1 MLTRG
6 PVTTFGATSHGHTAP
21 IVPASNPAN
30 HHLIVVPPPVDR
42 THSLP
47 SAPPGPFETAL
58 FARDPFL
65 HTPTIT
71 IDDTEVRSALARFGH
86 RDFRPGQREA
96 LDTLFG
102 EGRLLLVA
110 PTGGGKSLTYQLPA
124 ILLPGTTLVISP
136 LISLMHD
143 QVEALDAVG
152 VPATYLASTLEN
164 DEVWRRIDGLRQGD
178 YRIAYVAPE
187 RLSTPAFR
195 SLLSSIDCPLVAIDE
210 AHCISEWGHD
220 FRPDYMQIGN
230 VLKELPKARVLA
242 CTATATPI
250 VRDEILE
257 RLGLPPQTKQIVR
270 GFARPNLALRVRE
283 SGGKKDRNAHVDATL
298 REALGCPGEAQGA
311 VIIYAPTR
319 RATEDEYARLEGQG
333 WRAGAYHAGL
343 DGNTRAEVHDAFSS
357 GTLEVVVATN
367 AFGMGIDRADV
378 RGVIHLAPPGSIEAY
393 YQEVGRAGRDGDDAI
408 ALLFVSSADLPRR
421 RHLIE
426 SDAGGGIVTE
436 GSIQH
441 KWDLFLELM
450 RFAEGGSC
458 RHDSVL
464 RYFGDEE
471 ETLSGCGR
479 CDVCI
484 ELAEGIENHL
494 DASPEQIELLVRK
507 ALAGVAR
514 VHGRFGL
521 SAAVA
526 LLRGAKD
533 ERLERMNLNLTTT
546 FGILSDYTEDWVT
559 RVLRRC
565 IAAGW
570 VDFFGGDRPVVI
582 LTEEG
587 AAVMHGERPVRILLP
602 SLRRRAATT
611 SKKRSAGSRPAPDP
625 NTFDFEQ
632 QELFEAL
639 REHRLEVA
647 RAEAV
652 PPYVVAS
659 DRTLREL
666 VLELP
671 SDRDGLQRVHGIG
684 PAKAEKYGEGF
695 LAVIREQQP
704 SA

>member
-1 MLTRG
+1 MQVRDLLST
-6 PVTTFGATSHGHTAP
+6 
-21 IVPASNPAN
+21 
-30 HHLIVVPPPVDR
+30 HHSMSIDSTELHD
-42 THSLP
+42 
-47 SAPPGPFETAL
+47 AL
-58 FARDPFL
+58 
-65 HTPTIT
+65 
-71 IDDTEVRSALARFGH
+71 SRFGH
-86 RDFRPGQREA
+86 TSFRPGQREA
-96 LDTLFG
+96 LETVFDD
-102 EGRLLLVA
+102 GRLLLVA

-124 ILLPGTTLVISP
+124 LLLPGTTLVISP

-143 QVEALDAVG
+143 QVEALDAIG
-152 VPATYLASTLEN
+152 VPATYLASTLDG
-164 DEVWRRIDGLRQGD
+164 DEMARRIEGLRRGD

-187 RLSTPAFR
+187 RLNTPAFR
-195 SLLSSIDCPLVAIDE
+195 ALLSSLECPLVAIDE

-220 FRPDYMQIGN
+220 FRPDYMQIGS

-257 RLGLPPQTKQIVR
+257 RLGLPVDTRQIVR

-283 SGGKKDRNAHVDATL
+283 SGGKKDRDARVDATL
-298 REALGCPGEAQGA
+298 REALGRPGEVSGSAI
-311 VIIYAPTR
+311 VYAPTR
-319 RATEDEYARLEGQG
+319 RATEDEFMRLEAQG
-333 WRAGAYHAGL
+333 WRTGAYHAGL
-343 DGNTRAEVHDAFSS
+343 DGETRGEVHDAFSS
-357 GTLEVVVATN
+357 GALDVVVATN

-378 RGVIHLAPPGSIEAY
+378 RAVIHLAPPGSIEAY
-393 YQEVGRAGRDGDDAI
+393 YQEVGRAGRDGEDAI
-408 ALLFVSSADLPRR
+408 ALMFVSSADLPRR

-426 SDAGGGIVTE
+426 SDAGGAIVTE
-436 GSIQH
+436 ESIQH
-441 KWDLFLELM
+441 KWGLFLELM

-479 CDVCI
+479 CDVCV
-484 ELAEGIENHL
+484 ELEEGIENHL

-533 ERLERMNLNLTTT
+533 ERLERMNLTLTSTY
-546 FGILSDYTEDWVT
+546 GILSDFSEDWIT

-570 VDFFGGDRPVVI
+570 VDFWGGDRPVVI

-587 AAVMHGERPVRILLP
+587 ASVMRGEHAVRILLP
-602 SLRRRAATT
+602 PLKRRSPKSASSGAA
-611 SKKRSAGSRPAPDP
+611 SRHAAPDP
-625 NTFDFEQ
+625 DTFDATQ
-632 QELFEAL
+632 QDLFEAL
-639 REHRLEVA
+639 REHRMEVA
-647 RAEAV
+647 RAEGV

-666 VLELP
+666 VLDLPRNGDEL
-671 SDRDGLQRVHGIG
+671 LRVHGIG
-684 PAKAEKYGEGF
+684 PAKAEKYGEG
-695 LAVIREQQP
+695 LLGVLREHVV
-704 SA
+704 

>member
-1 MLTRG
+1 MTN
-6 PVTTFGATSHGHTAP
+6 HTAP
-21 IVPASNPAN
+21 SS
-30 HHLIVVPPPVDR
+30 
-42 THSLP
+42 SLAIP
-47 SAPPGPFETAL
+47 EAEIA
-58 FARDPFL
+58 
-65 HTPTIT
+65 
-71 IDDTEVRSALARFGH
+71 SALARFGH
-86 RDFRPGQREA
+86 DEFRPGQREA
-96 LDTLFG
+96 VETLFR

-124 ILLPGTTLVISP
+124 QLLPGTTLVISP

-143 QVEALDAVG
+143 QVEALDAIG
-152 VPATYLASTLEN
+152 VPATYLASTLDGNEIR
-164 DEVWRRIDGLRQGD
+164 RRIEGIERGA

-187 RLSTPAFR
+187 RMSTPGFR
-195 SLLSSIDCPLVAIDE
+195 GLLASLDCPLVAIDE

-220 FRPDYMQIGN
+220 FRPDYMQIGS
-230 VLKELPKARVLA
+230 VLKELPEARVLA

-257 RLGLPPQTKQIVR
+257 RLGLPVDTRQIVR

-283 SGGKKDRNAHVDATL
+283 SGGKKERNAQIDTTL
-298 REALGCPGEAQGA
+298 REALGRPGEAEGSA
-311 VIIYAPTR
+311 IVYAPTR
-319 RATEDEYARLEGQG
+319 RATEEEYLRLEAQG

-343 DGNTRAEVHDAFSS
+343 DSETRAEVHDAFS
-357 GTLEVVVATN
+357 GGQLDLVVATN

-378 RGVIHLAPPGSIEAY
+378 RAVIHLAMPGSLEAY
-393 YQEVGRAGRDGDDAI
+393 YQEVGRAGRDGRDAV
-408 ALLFVSSADLPRR
+408 ALMFVSSADLPRR

-426 SDAGGGIVTE
+426 SDAGGAIVSE
-436 GSIQH
+436 ESIQH
-441 KWDLFLELM
+441 KWNLFLELL

-479 CDVCI
+479 CDICI

-507 ALAGVAR
+507 TLSGVAR
-514 VHGRFGL
+514 VHGRYGL

-526 LLRGAKD
+526 LLRGSRD
-533 ERLERMNLNLTTT
+533 DRLTRQKLDLTST
-546 FGILSDYTEDWVT
+546 FGILREFSEDWIT
-559 RVLRRC
+559 HAIRRC

-570 VDFFGGDRPVVI
+570 VDFWGGDRPMVV

-587 AAVMHGERPVRILLP
+587 AKVMRGDQPVRILLP
-602 SLRRRAATT
+602 PLKRRRAP
-611 SKKRSAGSRPAPDP
+611 GSRSRSQGAQPPP
-625 NTFDFEQ
+625 EPESFDARQ

-639 REHRLEVA
+639 REHRMEVA
-647 RAEAV
+647 RQAGV

-666 VLELP
+666 VI
-671 SDRDGLQRVHGIG
+671 QRPATREALLLVHGIG
-684 PAKAEKYGEGF
+684 PAKAEQYGGG
-695 LAVIREQQP
+695 LLDVLRDH